1 MRFLLDTNISLHLA
15 NENDAEHEL
24 VNEALETTV
33 TKGDTR
39 SQRIGMRWKSTG
51 RMGIEVY

>member
-1 MRFLLDTNISLHLA
+1 MRFLLDTNIILRLA
-15 NENDAEHEL
+15 NENDAEHGL
-24 VNEALETTV
+24 INEALEATV